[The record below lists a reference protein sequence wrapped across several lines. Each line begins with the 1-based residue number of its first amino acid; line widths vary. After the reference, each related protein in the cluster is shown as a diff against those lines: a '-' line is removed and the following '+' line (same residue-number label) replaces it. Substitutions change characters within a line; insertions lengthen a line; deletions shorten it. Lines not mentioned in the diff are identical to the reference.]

1 MTDLLTSFGA
11 IAGSIFLAEL
21 ADKDAFLL
29 ITVSTKVRVRIA
41 LLAGVTAFTVNTA
54 LFVTIGAALTALIP
68 VYWVRLAGGVVML
81 AYGLWEARSLVGL
94 REVQEQEEKVEKTG
108 SSWKAFLALVAALS
122 LLDIA
127 GDATMVL
134 TIVFVAH
141 YADPLL
147 VFFGACAGLFSA
159 ATVETALGSRI
170 GKFLTPDRL
179 RYLSVAVFLTIG
191 ALIIVF
197 TP

>member
-68 VYWVRLAGGVVML
+68 GYWGRLAGGVVML

-94 REVQEQEEKVEKTG
+94 REVQEQEEKVEKTR

>member
-81 AYGLWEARSLVGL
+81 AYGLWEARALVGL
-94 REVQEQEEKVEKTG
+94 REVQEQEEKVEKTR